1 MTADAMMTIARCA
14 AGRRATKRIS
24 LSADGLPQIEGYDAG
39 KFISAIPVSID
50 GPAGFR
56 TLMDQVACNPRDFV
70 LRGELLPDVDARRCR
85 RLLYEHHEDDG
96 SVTPPTFR
104 EVPRCWAIIDFDNV
118 PTQPGI
124 DPRDGGAAAGYCRSL
139 LPEPWTCASCWWG
152 LSSSAGFK
160 PGIRIKLG
168 FWLSRAVLGRE
179 VERHLKGCP
188 IDASTLRAVQP
199 IYIARPILVGLPDP
213 IRQRTGALLVG
224 EDAVELSELPQ
235 DVPRFTNTHSADG
248 RRYVSGDDA
257 GCAERRLA
265 GLCEAVERA
274 RVGERHRCLIWAAAR
289 AIELDDA
296 IPRAAIAAELVAAAQ
311 RAGLDDHEADL
322 ARQVRN
328 GFRIG
333 IFGSAGAA

>member
-1 MTADAMMTIARCA
+1 MSADTMTIARCA

-24 LSADGLPQIEGYDAG
+24 LSADGLPEIEGYDAG
-39 KFISAIPVSID
+39 KFISAISVQLGGSAD
-50 GPAGFR
+50 FR
-56 TLMDQVACNPRDFV
+56 NVLDQVARNPRDFV

-85 RLLYEHHEDDG
+85 RLLYAHREADG

-104 EVPRCWAIIDFDNV
+104 EVPRRWAIIDFDDV
-118 PTQPGI
+118 PTQPDI
-124 DPRDGGAAAGYCRSL
+124 NPCDGAAAANYCRSL
-139 LPEPWTCASCWWG
+139 LPEPWGQASCWWG

-160 PGIRIKLG
+160 PGVRIKLG
-168 FWLSRAVLGRE
+168 FWLVRAVLGRE
-179 VERHLKGCP
+179 IERHLKGCP

-199 IYIARPILVGLPDP
+199 IYIARPILMGVSDP
-213 IRQRTGALLVG
+213 IRQRTGALLDG
-224 EDAVELSELPQ
+224 GDAVELPALPPEERRTAESYP
-235 DVPRFTNTHSADG
+235 VDG
-248 RRYVSGDDA
+248 RRYVSGDEP
-257 GCAERRLA
+257 GRAERRLA
-265 GLCEAVERA
+265 SLCDAVERA

-311 RAGLDDHEADL
+311 RAGLDDHEVDL

>member
-1 MTADAMMTIARCA
+1 MSADTMTIARCA

-39 KFISAIPVSID
+39 RFISAISVSVD
-50 GPAGFR
+50 GPGSLR
-56 TLMDQVACNPRDFV
+56 GVLDQVARNPRDFV
-70 LRGELLPDVDARRCR
+70 LRGELLPDIDARRCR
-85 RLLYEHHEDDG
+85 RLLYAYHEDDG

-104 EVPRCWAIIDFDNV
+104 EVPRHWVIIDFDNV
-118 PTQPGI
+118 PTRPDV
-124 DPRDGGAAAGYCRSL
+124 DPCDGAAAATYCRSL
-139 LPEPWTCASCWWG
+139 LPEAWGQASCWWG

-160 PGIRIKLG
+160 PGVRIKLG
-168 FWLSRAVLGRE
+168 FWLVRAVLGRE
-179 VERHLKGCP
+179 IERHLKGCP

-199 IYIARPILVGLPDP
+199 IYIARPILVGVPDP
-213 IRQRTGALLVG
+213 IRQRTGALLDG
-224 EDAVELSELPQ
+224 ADAVELPELPPEESRTT
-235 DVPRFTNTHSADG
+235 DTHSADG

-257 GCAERRLA
+257 GHAERRLA